1 MATGEPE
8 AAMTLRKELLIEM
21 SLHEDADST
30 RADAI
35 VRIGDR
41 VFRGY
46 GRARRNPKDPDVPR
60 IGEELATA
68 RALADLSHQ
77 LVHAAAD
84 NIEAIEG
91 HEVTLSS

>member
-1 MATGEPE
+1 
-8 AAMTLRKELLIEM
+8 
-21 SLHEDADST
+21 
-30 RADAI
+30 
-35 VRIGDR
+35 
-41 VFRGY
+41 
-46 GRARRNPKDPDVPR
+46 VPR

>member
-1 MATGEPE
+1 
-8 AAMTLRKELLIEM
+8 MTLRRELFIEL
-21 SLHEDADST
+21 SLLEDADST
-30 RADAI
+30 RADAV

-41 VFRGY
+41 NFRGY
-46 GRARRNPKDPDVPR
+46 GRARRQPSDPGVPR

-91 HEVTLSS
+91 HEVTLTR

>member
-1 MATGEPE
+1 
-8 AAMTLRKELLIEM
+8 MTLRKELLLEL
-21 SLHEDADST
+21 SLSEDADST
-30 RADAI
+30 RADVVA
-35 VRIGDR
+35 RIGDR
-41 VFRGY
+41 LFRGY
-46 GRARRNPKDPDVPR
+46 GRARRNPSDPDMPR

-91 HEVTLSS
+91 HEVTLTS